1 MQLDNRLKFGD
12 TELNQV
18 YIQLEI
24 LKKHPIF
31 DVLYGQI
38 FDIESGEYGF
48 GRKYFLD
55 QKQGLAKVFIGQ
67 YFDILSSFLTE
78 KSNGLSKETLKKDKR
93 NVMEKFFLPW
103 CNIVTSSDCV
113 WRIDDNVMDVIKK
126 YYSTEPYFEEI
137 KNCLLYTSDAADE

>member
-1 MQLDNRLKFGD
+1 MLRKNPEFC
-12 TELNQV
+12 
-18 YIQLEI
+18 
-24 LKKHPIF
+24 
-31 DVLYGQI
+31 VLYGA
-38 FDIESGEYGF
+38 FFGKGTGEAGF
-48 GRKYFLD
+48 GRKYSLERKAD
-55 QKQGLAKVFIGQ
+55 LAKVFIGQ
-67 YFDILSSFLTE
+67 YFDILSSFFSE

-137 KNCLLYTSDAADE
+137 KNIINKFEDKQRKNENKMLLT